1 MKQVYSEEEMI
12 KEEED
17 CVYSITLGGIPS
29 PIMCYKD
36 VIVSP
41 SRGPAVAAMHRFAQ
55 IAEQG
60 LPMLSKYQDKI
71 LESATMC
78 DHQYATAHP
87 TESQESP
94 YDYENVFY
102 APHTWM
108 YNFGHFLFDVIPRYH
123 WWDSLKQKIP
133 DLKIMLPT
141 RIRHS
146 PGMLTGKINFIL
158 DFFDLYGI
166 GEEDLIWS
174 DSFEPYG
181 RIKNIYMPDHT
192 EMRKCPKPAHTTDL
206 ELAVKKMKEIVKN
219 KDTSH
224 IPTYDKIYVSR
235 RDATKGNSNAPTR
248 RPANEDEVWEHFK
261 GLGYKELFNRDLSWV
276 EKIVIYGSAK
286 EIAGPTGAN
295 MLNCYFAQGAD
306 IIILSG
312 QDLPQWKTM
321 AKIAT
326 FTNSHVDSYVF
337 PNGELLDP
345 DHGMHS
351 FHVDISRLE
360 RGDRTNGS

>member
-17 CVYSITLGGIPS
+17 CVYNVTLGETPS

-41 SRGPAVAAMHRFAQ
+41 SRGPVNTAMHRFTMC
-55 IAEQG
+55 AEQG
-60 LPMLSKYQDKI
+60 FPMLSKYQDKI
-71 LESATMC
+71 LESATISN
-78 DHQYATAHP
+78 HQYFAAFP
-87 TESQESP
+87 TEPQESP

-108 YNFGHFLFDVIPRYH
+108 YNFGHFFFDVIPRYH
-123 WWDSLKQKIP
+123 WWESLKQKIP

-141 RIRHS
+141 RIREKG
-146 PGMLTGKINFIL
+146 GMLAGKNNFIL

-166 GEEDLIWS
+166 REEDLIWS
-174 DSFEPYG
+174 DGFEPYG

-192 EMRKCPKPAHTTDL
+192 ETRKYSGHAHTNDL

-224 IPTYDKIYVSR
+224 IPTYDRIYVSR
-235 RDATKGNSNAPTR
+235 RDQTKSNANAPTR
-248 RPANEDEVWEHFK
+248 RPTNEDEVWEHFK
-261 GLGYKELFNRDLSWV
+261 GLGYKEIFNRDLSWV

-295 MLNCYFAQGAD
+295 MFNCYFAQSAD
-306 IIILSG
+306 IIIMSG
-312 QDLPQWKTM
+312 QDYPQWVCMTD
-321 AKIAT
+321 IAT

-337 PNGELLDP
+337 PNDEGPCD
-345 DHGMHS
+345 GQRS
-351 FHVDISRLE
+351 FRVDISRLE
-360 RGDRTNGS
+360 RGLTTRKTR